1 MNAAQPAIWK
11 CLLTGGLAGFVNG
24 FFGAGGGMIVVP
36 LLILL
41 VKLADKNA
49 FSSAIS
55 IILPLTIVSLVI
67 YAKNGALDVK
77 TALPYLLGGAGG
89 GILAGLWFKKV
100 SARFLHIALG
110 LLISDCRFGGTS
122 LRRALGVRDRRRF
135 ASHGLADRR
144 AVHGAAHGTGR
155 EPSVLPPDCCVFPL
169 LPRQK

>member
-67 YAKNGALDVK
+67 YAKNGALDLK
-77 TALPYLLGGAGG
+77 AALPYLLAAQAAESSPGSGSRRSRRD
-89 GILAGLWFKKV
+89 FY
-100 SARFLHIALG
+100 
-110 LLISDCRFGGTS
+110 T
-122 LRRALGVRDRRRF
+122 LRWG
-135 ASHGLADRR
+135 S
-144 AVHGAAHGTGR
+144 
-155 EPSVLPPDCCVFPL
+155 
-169 LPRQK
+169 

>member
-36 LLILL
+36 L

-110 LLISDCRFGGTS
+110 LLILFGGAR
-122 LRRALGVRDRRRF
+122 LIL
-135 ASHGLADRR
+135 
-144 AVHGAAHGTGR
+144 
-155 EPSVLPPDCCVFPL
+155 C
-169 LPRQK
+169 